1 MTEAVLEAFS
11 DLLRY
16 PGEGRAEKLPGW
28 IEEIQTAAPSVD
40 SDLQAL
46 SEYWSTHNETELEET
61 FVRTFENNAE
71 RALELGRHLHGE
83 NYARGSFMARMRG
96 LLRQLGIKESVEL
109 PDHVSHLLSVVSRA
123 EPALA
128 RALARTVVVPALT
141 KIEEGFGEKQNPYYG
156 VIVGLHHYIDE
167 HYADEAAPQQQDP
180 TR

>member
-16 PGEGRAEKLPGW
+16 PGEGRAEQVPGW
-28 IEEIQTAAPSVD
+28 ISEIQAAAPGVD

-46 SEYWSTHNETELEET
+46 AEYWGTHNETQLEET
-61 FVRTFENNAE
+61 FVRTFENNSE
-71 RALELGRHLHGE
+71 RALELGWHLHGE

-96 LLRQLGIKESVEL
+96 LLRDLEIEESVEL

-123 EPALA
+123 EPGLA
-128 RALARTVVVPALT
+128 RALARTVVAPALS
-141 KIEEGFGEKQNPYYG
+141 KIEAGFSEKHNPYYG
-156 VIVGLHHYIDE
+156 VIVGLHAYIDE
-167 HYADEAAPQQQDP
+167 HYADETAPQQDP